1 LSSGSGTEWSGVRRR
16 RLLQIGGRTRRA
28 EREMAGGSARACH
41 TAERKWEREREGPGH
56 GGRQREAIDVAGNG
70 PRPSGSDGGTV
81 AQIGESRRAWAM
93 RCCAVDRWSRAATGP
108 GGQRWGVG
116 GREKTEAARR
126 RGTNRQARPVQC
138 RGAV

>member
-1 LSSGSGTEWSGVRRR
+1 MERSEAPASSPNRRAHMESREGNGGGVGSGVPH
-16 RLLQIGGRTRRA
+16 GRK
-28 EREMAGGSARACH
+28 EMG
-41 TAERKWEREREGPGH
+41 EREREGPGH
-56 GGRQREAIDVAGNG
+56 GGRQREANDVAGNG
-70 PRPSGSDGGTV
+70 PRPLGSGGGTV
-81 AQIGESRRAWAM
+81 AQIGESGRAWAT
-93 RCCAVDRWSRAATGP
+93 RCCAVDRWGRAATGP